1 MKITHDEI
9 RHIAQ
14 LARIDI
20 PEERFDKLAA
30 DMENIVD
37 MVAQIQKVDLT
48 GIEPDLSAD
57 YNVFREDVVEP
68 SLTREQVLANA
79 PRKAAGCILVPK
91 IID

>member
-14 LARIDI
+14 LARIEI

-37 MVAQIQKVDLT
+37 MVAQLQKVDLT

-91 IID
+91 VID

>member
-9 RHIAQ
+9 YHIAR

-37 MVAQIQKVDLT
+37 MVAQLQQVDLT
-48 GIEPDLSAD
+48 GIEPDLSEE
-57 YNVFREDVVEP
+57 YNVFRDDVVMP
-68 SLTREQVLANA
+68 SLTREQVLSNA
-79 PRKAAGCILVPK
+79 PRTEAGCVLVPK
-91 IID
+91 VID

>member
-37 MVAQIQKVDLT
+37 MVAQLQKVDLT

-57 YNVFREDVVEP
+57 YNVFREDIVEP
-68 SLTREQVLANA
+68 SLTREQVLQNA

>member
-37 MVAQIQKVDLT
+37 MVAQIQQVDLT
-48 GIEPDLSAD
+48 GIELDLSAD
-57 YNVFREDVVEP
+57 YNVFREDVVMP
-68 SLTREQVLANA
+68 SLTRDAVLANA

-91 IID
+91 VID